1 MIGNFIYRITHPR
14 HEIEKTYN
22 VTLKGIITDEELNL
36 LRTGVPIDDN
46 GKEYITKPAQ
56 VQILKIDK
64 EKQITRIKIS
74 IHEGKNR
81 QIRKMCK
88 FISKKVLSLHRSSIG
103 NIGVNNLKI
112 GKWRYLSQNEVK
124 SIEKNC

>member
-56 VQILKIDK
+56 VQVLKIDK
-64 EKQITRIKIS
+64 EKKITRIKIS

-81 QIRKMCK
+81 QIRRMCEA
-88 FISKKVLSLHRSSIG
+88 IAKKVLALHRTKIG
-103 NIGVNNLKI
+103 EISVKDIPL
-112 GKWRYLSQNEVK
+112 GKWRNLTQEEIK
-124 SIEKNC
+124 TLIK